1 MKNDTHIVVTGA
13 RQHNLKNVSVKIPR
27 NTLTVFTGLS
37 GSGKSSLAFD
47 TIYAEGQRQYVE
59 SLSSY
64 AKQFLGVMEKP
75 DVDQIENLSPA
86 ISIDQKSAT
95 RNPRSTV
102 GTVTEIYDLLRLL
115 FARVGIPHC
124 VKCGRALHKA
134 SAGEILDQVFGW
146 LNSQKV
152 EAGKNGATVSHS
164 IDVFMPVTP
173 DVHGQYGAALV
184 LLKRRRITKLRV
196 NGELV
201 AAASATLGGSN
212 QVVEAFVGTAFY
224 NPALSKNK
232 EDAPFLLDQQVQV
245 TSLVQKALDLGAVAI
260 VEDSTTRETH
270 TFYRGFYCE
279 HDATVLAELQPNFFS
294 FNSPRGA
301 CEVCQGLGK
310 RLEVEPDLV
319 LPNGNLTLEEGAIR
333 PWSRTTSQSTWYQ
346 KVLNQLRDGYKV
358 PLDVPVAQFTS
369 DQRKI
374 LLYGK
379 ESPVVADPP
388 APLMDSS
395 NSPQASSGQAGGF
408 EGVIPNLERRHRE
421 TDSDYIRQEI
431 EKYMVERT
439 CPSCGGQRLRKE
451 VLAVSVADKNIVDV
465 VTMPLSELKQ
475 FFDSVKLSE
484 RDGKIASGI
493 LNEMRSRTQ
502 FLLEVGLVY
511 LTLDRNA
518 STLAG
523 GEAQRIR
530 LATQLGSS
538 LVGVLYILD
547 EPSIGLHQRDQER
560 LITTLRTLTQQGNS
574 VIVVEHDQA
583 TIEAADYIVDFGP
596 RAGDFGGEIVATGTP
611 SDIRASKES
620 LTGAYLS
627 GRRSIEIPRHRRP
640 YSDKVLTIKG
650 AREFNLQNITVS
662 IPLGRFVVVSGVSGS
677 GKSTLVSEILAR
689 ALAQHFY
696 RSRVEPGAHDTIEG
710 IEHLEKV
717 IEVDQSPIGR
727 TPRSNA
733 ATYTGV
739 FTPIRMIYAEQKE
752 AQARGFDA
760 GRFSFNVRG
769 GRCENCRGDGVLK
782 IEMHFLPDVYI
793 TCDVCHGRR
802 YNHEALEIFWRGK
815 NIADILDMTV
825 DEACKFFED
834 QPLIMQKLETL
845 SAVGLGYLHLGQ
857 PATTLS
863 GGEAQ
868 RVKLATELARQSSG
882 NTLYILDEP
891 TTGLHFE
898 DIKRLLHVLQQLV
911 DKGNTVLVIEH
922 NLDVIKSADWVIDLG
937 PDGGDKGGMVVGE
950 GTPEQITSPP
960 NGKSL
965 SHTGRFLKPLLSKK

>member
-1 MKNDTHIVVTGA
+1 MKNSSHIVVTGA

-27 NTLTVFTGLS
+27 DTLTVFTGLS

-59 SLSSY
+59 SLSNY

-124 VKCGRALHKA
+124 VKCTRALHKA

-146 LNSQKV
+146 LNAQKV
-152 EAGKNGATVSHS
+152 QLGKNGTTVSHS

-173 DVHGQYGAALV
+173 DAHGQYGAALA

-196 NGELV
+196 NDELV
-201 AAASATLGGSN
+201 SATDAVFGAAE

-224 NPALSKNK
+224 NPALSKKK
-232 EDAPFLLDQQVQV
+232 EDAPFLLDQRVQV

-260 VEDSTTRETH
+260 VEDSTTKQMR

-279 HDATVLAELQPNFFS
+279 HDATVLSELQPSFFS

-346 KVLNQLRDGYKV
+346 KVLNQLRDAYKV
-358 PLDVPVAQFTS
+358 PLNIPVSQFTPE
-369 DQRKI
+369 QRQI
-374 LLYGK
+374 LLFGK
-379 ESPVVADPP
+379 QSPSAGNQP
-388 APLMDSS
+388 ASE
-395 NSPQASSGQAGGF
+395 F
-408 EGVIPNLERRHRE
+408 EGVIPNLERRHHE

-431 EKYMVERT
+431 EKYMVQRV
-439 CPSCGGQRLRKE
+439 CPSCEGQRLRKE
-451 VLAVSVADKNIVDV
+451 VLAVSVAHKNIVDV

-484 RDGKIASGI
+484 KDGKIASGI
-493 LNEMRSRTQ
+493 LIEMRSRTQ

-560 LITTLRTLTQQGNS
+560 LIATLKTLTQHGNS

-596 RAGDFGGEIVATGTP
+596 RAGDFGGEIVAAGTP
-611 SDIRASKES
+611 AEIRATPGS

-627 GRRSIEIPRHRRP
+627 GRKSIEIPLHRRP
-640 YSDKVLTIKG
+640 YPDNLLTIRG
-650 AREFNLQNITVS
+650 AREFNLKNITVS

-677 GKSTLVSEILAR
+677 GKSTLISEILAR
-689 ALAQHFY
+689 ALVQHFY
-696 RSRVEPGAHDTIEG
+696 RSRVEPGAHDAIEG
-710 IEHLEKV
+710 IENLEKV

-752 AQARGFDA
+752 AQERGFDA

-802 YNHEALEIFWRGK
+802 YNHEALEIFWRAK

-825 DEACKFFED
+825 DEACTFFHD
-834 QPLIMQKLETL
+834 QPLIMQKLKTL

-898 DIKRLLHVLQQLV
+898 DIKQLLHVLQQLV

-937 PDGGDKGGMVVGE
+937 PDGGDAGGKVVGE
-950 GTPEQITSPP
+950 GTPEQIANPKASAA
-960 NGKSL
+960 KAL
-965 SHTGRFLKPLLSKK
+965 SHTGRFLKPLLVKK

>member
-1 MKNDTHIVVTGA
+1 MKNSSHIIVTGA

-146 LNSQKV
+146 LNTQKV
-152 EAGKNGATVSHS
+152 EAGKNGTTISHT

-201 AAASATLGGSN
+201 VATNAVLGGAD
-212 QVVEAFVGTAFY
+212 QVVEALVGTGLY
-224 NPALSKNK
+224 NPALSHKK

-260 VEDSTTRETH
+260 IEDSTTRETR

-279 HDATVLAELQPNFFS
+279 HDATVLSELQPNFFS

-301 CEVCQGLGK
+301 CQVCQGLGK

-346 KVLNQLRDGYKV
+346 KVLNRLRDAYKV
-358 PLDVPVAQFTS
+358 PLDVPVSRFTAQ
-369 DQRKI
+369 QRKV

-379 ESPVVADPP
+379 ETAPAD
-388 APLMDSS
+388 
-395 NSPQASSGQAGGF
+395 GEF

-451 VLAVSVADKNIVDV
+451 VLAVSVAGKNIVDV
-465 VTMPLSELKQ
+465 VTLPLSALKE
-475 FFDSVKLSE
+475 FFSSVKLSE
-484 RDGKIASGI
+484 KDEKIATGI
-493 LNEMRSRTQ
+493 LTEMRARTQ

-560 LITTLRTLTQQGNS
+560 LITTLSTLTKQGNT

-611 SDIRASKES
+611 SDIRAAKNS

-627 GRRSIEIPRHRRP
+627 GRKSIEIPRHRRP
-640 YSDKVLTIKG
+640 YPDSVLTIKG
-650 AREFNLQNITVS
+650 AREFNLCNITVS

-689 ALAQHFY
+689 ALAKHFY
-696 RSRVEPGAHDTIEG
+696 RSRAEPGEHDLIEG
-710 IEHLEKV
+710 IENLEKV

-937 PDGGDKGGMVVGE
+937 PDGGDKGGKVVGE
-950 GTPEQITSPP
+950 GTPEQIAIPP
-960 NGKSL
+960 HGKPL
-965 SHTGRFLKPLLSKK
+965 SYTGLFLKPLLSKK